1 MKARLESVLAWLPF
15 RREGLAT
22 AGLVLGII
30 ITGLIKSINLVLLL
44 GSFLAA
50 IVLAN
55 VFLAR
60 RQVRSLEARRILPDL
75 VHAGEPFG
83 WRLKLQRT
91 DGRRVLGLVVEEA
104 DIRQQWYVD
113 DLAADGTAF
122 LEATSTLPQRGLVR
136 WSSLKASSGYPF
148 GLAHFEN
155 TIEQSDEILVAPR
168 LGILHRGKLRHWLR
182 MHSPSQGLARVAL
195 IRHPAAQMEIHG
207 LRPFRPGD
215 SPRWVH
221 WRTSA
226 RRGELMVREF
236 EDLPNDNLM
245 LIVDPIVPQG
255 ETATPQLERMLA
267 LAATIVYE
275 WCRQKGD
282 RFILALGG
290 PKPKLLQGTTSRAFL
305 IDALRELALIHS
317 GPQTDMTALG
327 ALLHDPSLPAS
338 ACLIVASEASPIGDA
353 LAESTNLRPATLC
366 IAAGDDR
373 SFFEWTTPSP
383 EATSEAKGSPARRF

>member
-1 MKARLESVLAWLPF
+1 MKSWLDKLLAHLPF

-60 RQVRSLEARRILPDL
+60 RQVRSLRAERILPDL

-83 WRLKLQRT
+83 WRLKLGRS
-91 DGRRVLGLVVEEA
+91 DGRRVLGVVIEET
-104 DIRQQWYVD
+104 DIRQSWYVD
-113 DLAADGTAF
+113 DVPAQGATF
-122 LEATSTLPQRGLVR
+122 LEAVSTLPQRGIVR
-136 WSSLKASSGYPF
+136 WHSLKASSGYPF
-148 GLAHFEN
+148 GLAYFE
-155 TIEQSDEILVAPR
+155 TIIERDDEILVAPR
-168 LGILHRGKLRHWLR
+168 LGTLHRGKLRHWLR

-245 LIVDPIVPQG
+245 LIVDPIAPEG
-255 ETATPQLERMLA
+255 TSTTPQLERLLA

-282 RFILALGG
+282 RFILVLGG
-290 PKPKLLQGTTSRAFL
+290 PNPKLLQGTTSRPFL
-305 IDALRELALIHS
+305 IDALRALATVAV
-317 GPQTDMTALG
+317 GPITDVPAVG
-327 ALLHDPSLPAS
+327 KLLDDPSLPAS
-338 ACLIVASEASPIGDA
+338 ACLVIASEPSSIGSV
-353 LAESTNLRPATLC
+353 LAEGSSLRPAVLNV
-366 IAAGDDR
+366 AAGEDQ
-373 SFFEWTTPSP
+373 SFFEWTAPAPSP
-383 EATSEAKGSPARRF
+383 ATQAGKP